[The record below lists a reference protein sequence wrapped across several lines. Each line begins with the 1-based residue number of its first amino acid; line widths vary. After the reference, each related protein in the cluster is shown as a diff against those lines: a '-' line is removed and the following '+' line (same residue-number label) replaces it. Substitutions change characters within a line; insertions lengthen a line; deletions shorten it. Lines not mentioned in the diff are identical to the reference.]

1 MSYSTFFEIGGHV
14 VESIVDQPARPVVK
28 TPVVVMKEKYG
39 VPKPLGKKAIK
50 EIKEASGVDVNRL
63 VGAGGRAKRV
73 NWALRV
79 AAALALADGPIPVG
93 DAIAAGF
100 LVGYAA
106 YEVGM
111 TVHDVK
117 QGLGY

>member
-28 TPVVVMKEKYG
+28 TPVVLMKEKYG
-39 VPKPLGKKAIK
+39 VPAPATKKAMK
-50 EIKEASGVDVNRL
+50 EIKQATGVDVHRL

-100 LVGYAA
+100 LVTYAA